1 MIKNRD
7 KLYIHTRQYVNKSA
21 AFSGDNSTFISYRA
35 NVAEACGIY
44 GDFVKA
50 RLPA

>member
-21 AFSGDNSTFISYRA
+21 AFSGDNSTFISYRP
-35 NVAEACGIY
+35 NVKELCEIY
-44 GDFVKA
+44 GDFVKT
-50 RLPA
+50 RLTA